1 MNGEAP
7 DAFDA
12 FDAITDE
19 LSELRMSAT
28 SEQLG
33 EAHEILAAGVAQ
45 RGFADELRRISSGDV
60 VTVVATDGAAVRGR
74 ILAVGTDWMRVGEV
88 ADDTGSRR
96 TRLLR
101 VHDLRLEAV
110 VRVIRETAE

>member
-1 MNGEAP
+1 VNGEAP

-19 LSELRMSAT
+19 LRMSAA

-33 EAHEILAAGVAQ
+33 EAREILAAGVAQ
-45 RGFADELRRISSGDV
+45 RGFSDELRRIASGDV

-74 ILAVGTDWMRVGEV
+74 ILAVGADWVRVGEV

-96 TRLLR
+96 TRLRR

-110 VRVIRETAE
+110 VRVTRETAE